1 MSQLKFWSTRAIWKI
16 LAKCV
21 PFQSLESFMKQFKW
35 MTFSFSREH
44 MCQLVQSVYFL
55 MQQMS
60 ILEWN
65 ETIMQLQDSHI
76 TSSPKSFDLIV
87 LLPAFR
93 TEWWPLTAS
102 KPWNCSIY
110 NWPCTDVYEHLVS
123 RYLHFPCGSRREQH
137 SGCTLP
143 SKVMWPC
150 IRSSTNNQKV
160 ASWSTH
166 KWQEMH
172 EYMISWGIRGF

>member
-1 MSQLKFWSTRAIWKI
+1 MI
-16 LAKCV
+16 
-21 PFQSLESFMKQFKW
+21 
-35 MTFSFSREH
+35 FSFSREH

-60 ILEWN
+60 ILERN

-76 TSSPKSFDLIV
+76 TSSPKSFDLNV

-93 TEWWPLTAS
+93 SEWWPLSAS

-143 SKVMWPC
+143 SKDMWSC
-150 IRSSTNNQKV
+150 IRSSTNN
-160 ASWSTH
+160 
-166 KWQEMH
+166 
-172 EYMISWGIRGF
+172 